1 MGLEKWLKIKT
12 RENVLETLESVVS
25 NKKVTFADNMDEP
38 VHRWFRFP
46 AGFSAELVRETIR
59 VFKIDKSS
67 IILDPFTGSGTTNV
81 VAESLGIN
89 SIGVELHPL
98 LAWVARVKTYWA
110 FDLSALKSEI
120 EKLFNKLDHEINSRA
135 DRLIK
140 DVHLKPELLLKCYPP
155 RTLAELYAIKEIVEE
170 IPDQHLRDFFLL
182 ALLSTLR
189 DATDVDVGWP
199 YVLPRKRKKKALP
212 PLIAFK
218 QRVRMQYDDL
228 VEVRSKLGE
237 KIPETII
244 YEEDA
249 RRLTRILDRNSID
262 FVFTSPPY
270 LNNYD
275 YADRTRLEL
284 YFLGWA
290 LSWREISEKIRKK
303 LIVSC
308 AHQAAELGLPEGL
321 MPSDEIEESVREELI
336 EKSRLLNRIKY
347 TRGGKKDYDI
357 MVVAYFNDMVKAMKE
372 IYEVMKDRAYFAMV
386 VGDSAPYGVY
396 IPTDEYLGKIG
407 VGIGFKWYK
416 IYVIR
421 RRGHKWSYLVEKGR
435 RHGIPLKESLVLFQK

>member
-1 MGLEKWLKIKT
+1 LKTLDIWFNVKRDALCDLE
-12 RENVLETLESVVS
+12 RVVK
-25 NKKVTFADNMDEP
+25 NKKVTFSDNMDEP

-59 VFKIDKSS
+59 AFKIDKSS
-67 IILDPFTGSGTTNV
+67 IVLDPFTGSGTTNV

-98 LAWVARVKTYWA
+98 LAWVARVKTYWM
-110 FDLSALKSEI
+110 FDISALKSEI

-155 RTLAELYAIKEIVEE
+155 RTLAELYAIKEIVEK

-199 YVLPRKRKKKALP
+199 YVLPRKRKKNALP

-218 QRVRMQYDDL
+218 QRVRMQYDDI

-262 FVFTSPPY
+262 LVFTSPPY

-290 LSWREISEKIRKK
+290 SSWREISEKIRKK

-308 AHQAAELGLPEGL
+308 AHQAVEIGLPEGL

-336 EKSRLLNRIKY
+336 EKSKLLNRIKY

-357 MVVAYFNDMVKAMKE
+357 MVIAYFNDMVKAMKE
-372 IYEVMKDRAYFAMV
+372 IYEVMKDGAYFAMV
-386 VGDSAPYGVY
+386 VGDSAPYGVH
-396 IPTDEYLGKIG
+396 IPTDEYLGRIG
-407 VGIGFKWYK
+407 VAIGFKWYK

-421 RRGHKWSYLVEKGR
+421 ERGYKWKYLVDTGK
-435 RHGIPLKESLVLFQK
+435 RHGVNLRESLVLLQK